1 MSKRPSR
8 SRFSRLASFDSGVEK
23 AHGRIERRVIDV
35 LPATVAGIDADW
47 PTVNQ
52 VCRVTRWRQR
62 KENGKWQQPRAEIVY
77 LHVITSLTACQAS
90 PKVLLQTNCA
100 HWGVEIMHRDKDVT
114 LGEDGCTNRLDN
126 APCNVFSL
134 ACFALKILRSVSHS
148 PTRAIEHFQD
158 DRNRATRLLSG
169 FH

>member
-8 SRFSRLASFDSGVEK
+8 SRFFPLASFDSGVEK

-62 KENGKWQQPRAEIVY
+62 KENGKWQQPQAEIVY
-77 LHVITSLTACQAS
+77 LITSLTACQAS
-90 PKVLLQTNCA
+90 PKALLQINRD

-114 LGEDGCTNRLDN
+114 LGEDGYTNRLDN
-126 APCNVFSL
+126 APRNVFSL

-158 DRNRATRLLSG
+158 DRNRATRLFSG